1 MATPPATN
9 ASLVTSGPSGSG
21 PDNPEDPEGSPR
33 PPESGDGGSSE
44 DRGAGDS
51 ADIGRETVSG
61 ISWQAAANLVQFVAR
76 FGFSIVLA
84 RILLP
89 DDFGVVAVATLATG
103 FASTLTD
110 LGLGPALIQRKSV
123 SQGHIRSCFTFSTLS
138 ALAMGTLLFV
148 SAGALASLFN
158 EPRVEPV
165 LRLLAITFPLAGVS
179 ITSRALLT
187 RDLRFKTMVKI
198 QLGATIV
205 GSGFVSVI
213 LAWLG
218 FGYWALVWGQ
228 LGQGISS
235 SLLTYAAARHSLRP
249 LFAAEPFKDLFGFSF
264 GMSLTSTVNYFAL
277 QGDYFVIGRMMDSA
291 ALGFYSRAYSLM
303 QLPLSFLG
311 GAISRVMFPVASRV
325 QDQPERFRRAFLA
338 TFKLSLAFAL
348 PVSLALGVLAPEL
361 IVALYGEKWA
371 RTVPLLQILSLF
383 GVFRMTYNS
392 AAAFVRAKGQVYR
405 LLLSQ
410 LFYATVVLGGSWYGA
425 TVGGLEGVAWG
436 VGGAIVVMWTMVVGF
451 ALAAAGVGLL
461 AFVRE
466 MTAVSLPALGIS
478 AATFGAA
485 WGLRSLDVGSWGVLL
500 VAGPLFAVLFAGYLI
515 IQGRRIDHPAIHK
528 ILGRIPGISRWAP
541 NPSPTGR

>member
-1 MATPPATN
+1 MA
-9 ASLVTSGPSGSG
+9 SGPSGSS
-21 PDNPEDPEGSPR
+21 PDSPEDSEGSLR
-33 PPESGDGGSSE
+33 PSQGRDGASSEEHADGG
-44 DRGAGDS
+44 S
-51 ADIGRETVSG
+51 ADIGRETVTG

-76 FGFSIVLA
+76 FGFSIILA

-89 DDFGVVAVATLATG
+89 EDFGVVAVATLATG

-123 SQGHIRSCFTFSTLS
+123 SSGHIRSCFTFSTLA
-138 ALAMGTLLFV
+138 ALAMGTLLFL

-165 LRLLAITFPLAGVS
+165 LQLLSITFPLSGVS

-187 RDLRFKTMVKI
+187 RDLRFKTLVKI
-198 QLGATIV
+198 QLVATIL
-205 GSGFVSVI
+205 GSGVLSVI
-213 LAWLG
+213 LAWMG

-228 LGQGISS
+228 LGQGVGS

-249 LFAAEPFKDLFGFSF
+249 LFAAEPFKELFGFSF

-338 TFKLSLAFAL
+338 TFNLSLAFAL
-348 PVSLALGVLAPEL
+348 PVSLVLGILAPEL
-361 IVALYGEKWA
+361 IIALYGEKWA
-371 RTVPLLQILSLF
+371 RTIPLLQILSLF

-410 LFYATVVLGGSWYGA
+410 LFYATVVLAGSWYGA
-425 TVGGLEGVAWG
+425 SVGGLEGVAWG

-451 ALAAAGVGLL
+451 ALVAAGVGLL
-461 AFVRE
+461 SFVRE
-466 MTAVSLPALGIS
+466 VTAVALPALAIS
-478 AATFGAA
+478 ALTFAAT
-485 WGLRSLDVGSWGVLL
+485 WGLRSTGIGSWGVLL
-500 VAGPLFAVLFAGYLI
+500 LAGPLFVILFAGYLI

-541 NPSPTGR
+541 RPSQTGT